1 VTFAIQRLDAR
12 SRAALVAHFLALPAG
27 DRRLRF
33 GASLAPE
40 RIAAYVEEID
50 FERDAVFAAHDDRL
64 ALVGVAHVAFAGKQA
79 ELGLSVLPGHR
90 ECGAGSALFE
100 RATTHARNRFVSS
113 LFMHCL
119 AENAPIM
126 RMARRFDMDVVTES
140 GDAQAHLALSPASL
154 TSISREFVTD
164 RLALYD
170 YALKAQAAAWTHVG
184 AATLGA
190 DRAPAPPTTGRTA

>member
-12 SRAALVAHFLALPAG
+12 SRAALKSHFLALPAG

-33 GASLAPE
+33 GASLVPE
-40 RIAAYVEEID
+40 RVAAYVDEID
-50 FERDAVFAAHDDRL
+50 FDRDAVFAAHDDRL
-64 ALVGVAHVAFAGKQA
+64 ALVGVAHVAFTGEHA

-90 ECGAGSALFE
+90 GSGVGGALFE

-126 RMARRFDMDVVTES
+126 RMARRFDMAVVTES
-140 GDAQAHLALSPASL
+140 GDAEAHLALSPASL
-154 TSISREFVTD
+154 ASISQGFVCD

-170 YALKAQAAAWTHVG
+170 YALKAQAAAWLPR
-184 AATLGA
+184 AATLRTEGTKA
-190 DRAPAPPTTGRTA
+190 RRTINRTT